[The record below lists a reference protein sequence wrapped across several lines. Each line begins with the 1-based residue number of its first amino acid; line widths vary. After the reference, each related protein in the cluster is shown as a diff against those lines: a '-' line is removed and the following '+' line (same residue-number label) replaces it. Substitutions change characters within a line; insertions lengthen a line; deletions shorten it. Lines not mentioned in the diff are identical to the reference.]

1 MNGTRQRE
9 GMQDKLTSKI
19 LEFLSVE
26 ASKAGTRAKLQ
37 CVVDPVLLC
46 FAQAARP
53 YIIAVLVLL
62 SILIA
67 CQGLLYYKILA
78 LQRTV

>member
-1 MNGTRQRE
+1 
-9 GMQDKLTSKI
+9 MQDKLTSKI

-26 ASKAGTRAKLQ
+26 ASKAGTKAKLR

-53 YIIAVLVLL
+53 YVIAVLVLL
-62 SILIA
+62 SILIG
-67 CQGLLYYKILA
+67 CQGIMYYKIMT
-78 LQRTV
+78 LQRSLRG